1 MSEKFTDFEELVKEM
16 RALQKAYF
24 RTRSPETLQA
34 AKRLE
39 REVDA
44 FIKHRLEEIAKERLE
59 ANMEFDFMEG
69 WK

>member
-1 MSEKFTDFEELVKEM
+1 MSEELTDFEELVKEM

-24 RTRSPETLQA
+24 RTRAPETLQS

-44 FIKHRLEEIAKERLE
+44 FIKYRLEAIEKARLE
-59 ANMEFDFMEG
+59 ANMEFDFEDG
-69 WK
+69 AK